1 MRKRGNITVG
11 LLIVG
16 LCLLFMSGP
25 VRPDEKTVK
34 LRYATFFPPMSGL
47 AGVGDQ
53 WCKEVEKRSNG
64 KVKISF
70 HPGGSLAPANQS
82 YEAAVRG
89 ITDITLTAT
98 QWTAGRFPMSELIHL
113 PLGVKTSVQA
123 TRMMNAWYEKFKPK
137 EFDDVKILYL
147 FASGP
152 SHFMTIKPLPSI
164 NDLKG
169 MKIRAAGDTSK
180 IVSAMGAVPVSV
192 PIADAYEA
200 YQRGICEGVFLSA
213 ETLKAFRWGD
223 LLHGLQMNDGIG
235 AVNALC
241 VVMNKK
247 KWSSLPPDI
256 QKILS
261 EVGHEWIE
269 RTGHAWDD
277 IDREGIQYAESKG
290 MKVVKISKEEEAITA
305 EKLKPLLDDFVTR
318 MKSQGLPGEESLKFA
333 LDYIKAHP

>member
-1 MRKRGNITVG
+1 MRRFGSTCCG
-11 LLIVG
+11 WLIVAS
-16 LCLLFMSGP
+16 CFLFLAGP
-25 VRPDEKTVK
+25 VHSDEKVVK

-47 AGVGDQ
+47 AGVAEQ

-64 KVKISF
+64 NVKISF
-70 HPGGSLAPANQS
+70 HPGGSLAPAPQS

-89 ITDITLTAT
+89 ITDISMTAT

-113 PLGVKTSVQA
+113 PLGVKSAYQGTK
-123 TRMMNAWYEKFKPK
+123 MMNAWYEKFKPK
-137 EFDDVKILYL
+137 EFDDVKVLYL

-152 SHFMTIKPLPSI
+152 SNFMTLKPLPSI

-180 IVSAMGAVPVSV
+180 IVTAMGAVPVSV

-200 YQRGICEGVFLSA
+200 YQRGICEGVLLSS
-213 ETLKAFRWGD
+213 ETLKSFRWGD
-223 LLHGLQMNDGIG
+223 LLHGLQLNDGIG

-256 QKILS
+256 QKILD
-261 EVGHEWIE
+261 EVSQEWIE
-269 RTGHAWDD
+269 KTGKAWDD
-277 IDREGIQYAESKG
+277 IDREAIEYSESKG
-290 MKVVKISKEEEAITA
+290 MKVVKISKEEETITTQ
-305 EKLKPLLDDFVTR
+305 KVKPLLDAFVAS
-318 MKSQGLPGEESLKFA
+318 MKNQGLPGEETLKFA
-333 LDYIKAHP
+333 IEYLKAHP

>member
-1 MRKRGNITVG
+1 MRRLGCTCCCW
-11 LLIVG
+11 LIVAF
-16 LCLLFMSGP
+16 CFLFLAGP
-25 VRPDEKTVK
+25 VQSDEKVIR
-34 LRYATFFPPMSGL
+34 LRYATFSPPMSGMANL
-47 AGVGDQ
+47 ADQ

-89 ITDITLTAT
+89 ITDISLTAT

-113 PLGVKTSVQA
+113 PLGVKNSFQGTN
-123 TRMMNAWYEKFKPK
+123 MINAWFKEFKPK
-137 EFDDVKILYL
+137 EFDDVKVLYL

-152 SHFMTIKPLPSI
+152 SHFMTLKPITSI

-200 YQRGICEGVFLSA
+200 YQRGICEGVLLSA
-213 ETLKAFRWGD
+213 ETLKSFRWGD
-223 LLHGLQMNDGIG
+223 HLHGLQVNDGIG
-235 AVNALC
+235 AVNALL

-247 KWSSLPPDI
+247 KWNSLPPDI
-256 QKILS
+256 QKLLD
-261 EVGHEWIE
+261 EVSQEWIE
-269 RTGHAWDD
+269 KTGKGWDD
-277 IDREGIQYAESKG
+277 IDREAIEFGESKG
-290 MKVVKISKEEEAITA
+290 MKVVKISKEEESVTA
-305 EKLKPLLDDFVTR
+305 QKLKPLLDAYVVN
-318 MKSQGLPGEESLKFA
+318 MKNLGLPGEETLKFA
-333 LDYIKAHP
+333 IDYVQAHP